1 MLMKKIYLALSF
13 IGLFGIVGAQTN
25 VRTPHAPIKLQD
37 PIQLNKERVSLEN
50 PTKTLL
56 CVDTVRYAWAKELVL
71 NPVPDEFYLFD
82 IWASDNEA
90 ITQTYLHSGSPM
102 SISGIEFYGASN
114 ATYGNGTVTVRA
126 SIYSVNA
133 SYVPQTELA
142 FGTITFTNTAP
153 ELKYVNF
160 TPINVTGNYAV
171 VITPTNPGG
180 VMDIIVNDIDPGQAW
195 DENLARYKSSWYASS
210 GGNWITIPQFTEI
223 GNYHF
228 EPLASPIVSYTI
240 TTIGTASPTSACQGT
255 PVTFT
260 NTTTPS
266 SILSNRMFN
275 YNVMADYFNLA
286 TSDSTFVWDMDNASP
301 LVWTGNTSYTY
312 PAAGTYEPTLYTLG
326 GLWNSCVDFDAETV
340 VINALPGISAS
351 ASTTTICAG
360 ASTTLTPLGA
370 SSYTWDNGIGN
381 VESPT
386 VSPSAT
392 TTYTVTGTGAN
403 SCTNTA
409 SVTVTVTPVTD
420 ASFNFSSNTI
430 CTSGGNVTPTT
441 ANPGTFS
448 STTGLVFANASTG
461 EIDVLASTQGIYT
474 ITHTTG
480 GTCPGTATQTIT
492 LTDAPDATFSYA
504 QATFCSNESNPNPV
518 FTTGSAGTFTST
530 SGLVFVNANTGQ
542 INLGASTPGTYTVT
556 NTILG
561 SGACPSDIKTFN
573 VTINSAP
580 SATVT
585 GGGTVC
591 GDGSVPVDVIVN
603 LGGVGPWNV
612 TYTNGAVP
620 NTITGQT
627 ASPLVISATE
637 GGTYTVTSV
646 SNSNCS
652 AGGTGSATVVFNP
665 NPNVAMT
672 TLSSICDNA
681 GLTTLNGIPS
691 GGTFSGT
698 PMTGNQFDPNQT
710 PGVYT
715 ITYTYTDENSCSGSA
730 SQNVSVLEAPEATLT
745 PFDNVCIQD
754 GDVVLSGGSPAGGSF
769 SGTNVTDDIF
779 DAAAAGVGT
788 HSIVYTYIAL
798 NSCSASV
805 SQTITVEDCL
815 GLDEASDIEVI
826 ISPNPA
832 NEVLYIDNSSNTG
845 VAISFTMYAE
855 NGKIV
860 SEKQL
865 LNSVSNA
872 INVSQLA
879 SGVYFIQFASENGIS
894 TKKVIIK

>member
-1 MLMKKIYLALSF
+1 MKKLYLTLSL
-13 IGLFGIVGAQTN
+13 IGLISNVGAQVATKA
-25 VRTPHAPIKLQD
+25 PHAPVKLQD
-37 PIQLNKERVSLEN
+37 PIQLNKENVSLEDR
-50 PTKTLL
+50 TKTLL
-56 CVDTVRYAWAKELVL
+56 CVDTVRYSWAKELVL
-71 NPVPDEFYLFD
+71 NPVADEFYLFD

-114 ATYGNGTVTVRA
+114 TTYGNGTVTVRA

-153 ELKYVNF
+153 QLKYVNF
-160 TPINVTGNYAV
+160 APINVTGNYAV

-195 DENLARYKSSWYASS
+195 DENLARYKSSFYASS

-240 TTIGTASPTSACQGT
+240 TTTGTASPTAACQGT

-260 NTTTPS
+260 NTTTPT

-275 YNVMADYFNLA
+275 YNVMMDYFNVA
-286 TSDSTFVWDMDNASP
+286 TSDSTFVWDMDNSSP
-301 LVWTGNTSYTY
+301 LIWSGNTSYTY
-312 PAAGTYEPTLYTLG
+312 PAAGTYEPALFTLG
-326 GLWNSCVDFDAETV
+326 GLWNSCVDFDVETV
-340 VINALPGISAS
+340 VINALPTVTAS
-351 ASTTTICAG
+351 ASSSTICAG
-360 ASTTLTPLGA
+360 GSTTLTPLGA
-370 SSYTWDNGIGN
+370 TSYSWNNGIGA

-386 VSPSAT
+386 VSPTTT
-392 TTYTVTGTGAN
+392 TTYQVTGTGAN

-409 SVTVTVTPVTD
+409 NVTVNVNPVTD
-420 ASFNFSSNTI
+420 ANFNYTSNTI

-441 ANPGTFS
+441 ANAGTFS
-448 STTGLVFANASTG
+448 STTGLVFANTTTG
-461 EIDVLASTQGIYT
+461 EIDVISSNQGTYT

-480 GTCPGTATQTIT
+480 GTCPGTASQTIT
-492 LTDAPDATFSYA
+492 LTDAPDATFTYA
-504 QATFCSNESNPNPV
+504 QTSFCSNASNPNPV
-518 FTTGSAGTFTST
+518 FTTGSAGTFSST
-530 SGLVFVNANTGQ
+530 TGLVFVNANTGQ
-542 INLGASTPGTYTVT
+542 INLAASTPGSYTVT
-556 NTILG
+556 NTIPG
-561 SGACPSDIKTFN
+561 SGSCPSDIKTFN

-585 GGGTVC
+585 GGGTAC
-591 GDGSVPVDVIVN
+591 GEGSVPVDVIVN

-627 ASPLVISATE
+627 TSPLVISATE
-637 GGTYTVTSV
+637 GGTYTVTNV
-646 SNSNCS
+646 SNANCS

-672 TLSSICDNA
+672 TLYSICDNA

-691 GGTFSGT
+691 GGTFTGT

-710 PGVYT
+710 PGVYS
-715 ITYTYTDENSCSGSA
+715 ITYTYTDDNGCSGSA
-730 SQNVSVLEAPEATLT
+730 SQDVTVLEAPEVTLAV
-745 PFDNVCIQD
+745 FENACIQD
-754 GDVVLSGGSPAGGSF
+754 GQIPLSGGTPTGGSF

-788 HSIVYTYIAL
+788 HNIVYTFIAS
-798 NSCSASV
+798 NSCSASI
-805 SQTITVEDCL
+805 SQNITVEDCL
-815 GLDEASDIEVI
+815 GLPEASDIEVI

-832 NEVLYIDNSSNTG
+832 NEVLFLNNTSNTG
-845 VAISFTMYAE
+845 TLISYTMFAE
-855 NGKIV
+855 NGQVVNETKELKAGTNV
-860 SEKQL
+860 
-865 LNSVSNA
+865 
-872 INVSQLA
+872 INVSQMSA
-879 SGVYFIQFASENGIS
+879 GVYFLQFTSESGSSI
-894 TKKVIIK
+894 KKVIIK